1 MSDTE
6 DNVPEYKP
14 PQKASIDQLL
24 SQDAE
29 DESLRKYK
37 ESLLGNTVAGP
48 TDDPRRVVLVA
59 MKVIFENRPGGNEI
73 VYPLETKEQIE
84 HLKKS
89 PFVLKEDCKYKIAI
103 TFKVQHDIVS
113 GLKHV
118 NSVYRKGIRVANIKT
133 MMGSFGPQA
142 EPHQITMP
150 RHGWEEA
157 PSGLLS
163 RGSYTAK
170 VEFNDDDGANHA
182 TVEYAFSIKSD
193 WSKDE

>member
-1 MSDTE
+1 MSDNE
-6 DNVPEYKP
+6 DNAPEYKP
-14 PQKASIDQLL
+14 PVKATIDQLMN
-24 SQDAE
+24 QDAE

-37 ESLLGNTVAGP
+37 EALLGKTVTGP
-48 TDDPRRVVLVA
+48 TDDPRRVVLKE

-73 VYPLETKEQIE
+73 VYPLETKEQME
-84 HLKKS
+84 ALKKT
-89 PFVLKEDCKYKIAI
+89 PFVLKEECKYKITI

-113 GLKHV
+113 GLKHI

-142 EPHQITMP
+142 EPHSITMP
-150 RHGWEEA
+150 RHGWDEA

-182 TVEYAFSIKSD
+182 IVEYGFAIKSD
-193 WSKDE
+193 WAKDE